1 MIQKC
6 MFNGFPKVFL
16 MNFGKINA
24 SIMSVYTWEL
34 GSYFREREKEIVLEF
49 SNVVVLNLPYVNP
62 LTQFLILW

>member
-1 MIQKC
+1 
-6 MFNGFPKVFL
+6 